1 MMQSV
6 HKEQGGRTGR
16 SYTVLLILFFLLAY
30 LLPLGVRDLMVPDE
44 TRYAEIPREMIAG
57 GDWVAPHFNGVRYFE
72 KPVLGYWV
80 HAASQ
85 LLFGQNNFAVRLPS
99 ALAVC
104 LTALLLFLLVHR
116 TGREAFFRRDLV
128 AAALVPLAYLS
139 SAEVFGVGNTAV
151 LDSLFAFFLTAT
163 IIFFFF
169 ATESIAGSGKERGFL
184 LLSGLACGLAFLTKG
199 FLALAVPVL
208 ALAPYLLWQRR
219 YRDLWRMSWLPVLV
233 AVLVALP
240 WGVLIQLREPD
251 FWHFFFWN
259 EHIRRFAAGNAQ
271 HKEPFWF
278 FFVTSPGM
286 FLPWTL
292 LLPAAIPGI
301 KEGIKDSGAL
311 GRLLRFSCC
320 WLVLPF
326 LFFSV
331 ASGKLLTY
339 ILPCF
344 PPFAVLMTY
353 GLLFVLEKGEF
364 PRLFRWGCIACAL
377 LFSVLLVA
385 FLFVQSFGYKGT
397 FLYAQPWKTAL
408 AAVGLLAFVAL
419 SLQAVRSGKSEKA
432 ILAFGMAPL
441 LLFFGSYFLI
451 PDPTLVRKSPGPFL
465 QLHQGDISADTVVIA
480 DEDTV
485 GAACWYWR
493 RSNVYILGSP
503 GELDYGLGYGDAAGR
518 HLDAESATLLIRRN
532 PGKTVL
538 AVRGK
543 RLGEWRQQLPP
554 PLFQDDSG
562 SAGYVFWQY

>member
-6 HKEQGGRTGR
+6 HKEQGGGAGR
-16 SYTVLLILFFLLAY
+16 GYTVLLILFFLLAY

-57 GDWVAPHFNGVRYFE
+57 GDWVTPHLDGVRYFE

-80 HAASQ
+80 HAGSQ

-99 ALAVC
+99 GLAVG
-104 LTALLLFLLVHR
+104 LTALLLFLLVSR
-116 TGREAFFRRDLV
+116 TCRKAPRQNLA

-139 SAEVFGVGNTAV
+139 CAEVFGVGNTAV
-151 LDSLFAFFLTAT
+151 LDSLFSFFLTAT
-163 IIFFFF
+163 IIAFFF
-169 ATESIAGSGKERGFL
+169 ATESTAGSGKEKGYL
-184 LLSGLACGLAFLTKG
+184 LLAGLACGLAFLTKG

-219 YRDLWRMSWLPVLV
+219 YRDLWRMSWLPIVV

-271 HKEPFWF
+271 HKEPFWYF
-278 FFVTSPGM
+278 FLAAPGM
-286 FLPWTL
+286 FLPWTF
-292 LLPAAIPGI
+292 LLPSAIPGI
-301 KEGIKDSGAL
+301 KDGIKDSGAP

-344 PPFAVLMTY
+344 PPFAVLVTF
-353 GLLFVLEKGEF
+353 GLLHVLEKKERS
-364 PRLFRWGCIACAL
+364 RLFYWGCICCAL
-377 LFSVLLVA
+377 LFSVLLLA
-385 FLFVQSFGYKGT
+385 FLYVQSFGYRGT
-397 FLYAQPWKTAL
+397 FLYGQPWKTAL
-408 AAVGLLAFVAL
+408 AAAGLLAAVAL
-419 SLQAVRSGKSEKA
+419 CLQAARSGKGEKA

-441 LLFFGSYFLI
+441 LLLFGIHFVI
-451 PDPTLVRKSPGPFL
+451 PDPTLMRKSPGPL
-465 QLHQGDISADTVVIA
+465 LLRHRGDISAETVVIA
-480 DEDTV
+480 DDDTV

-493 RSNVYILGSP
+493 RSNVYVLGNP
-503 GELDYGLGYGDAAGR
+503 GELKYGLGYADAAGR
-518 HLDAESATLLIRRN
+518 QLDGSAAAELIVRN
-532 PGKTVL
+532 PGKAVL
-538 AVRGK
+538 AMRGK
-543 RLGEWRQQLPP
+543 RLAQLRQQLPT
-554 PLFQDDSG
+554 PLFRDDSG
-562 SAGYVFWQY
+562 PAGYVFWKY